1 MADALTGHA
10 PDTTAA
16 VPEYPMRRDA
26 PCPLAPPPAVHG
38 LRDGKPIS
46 RVRIRNGATPRLV
59 IRHAAQRALLT
70 DPRVSDD
77 DLESGFPHVNA
88 LGTEIA
94 PHTPWLITNDAPEY
108 TRLRR
113 TVNAPFLVKRI
124 EALRAPVRR
133 IVDELIDD
141 MPAGPNPADLLTA
154 LALPVQSLVI
164 AELLGVPYEDHEFFQ
179 RSSSIALDGGASS
192 QGAREASGALAAT
205 STSSSG
211 SSWRTRAR
219 ACCPRWPAGSA
230 TVR

>member
-10 PDTTAA
+10 PDTTDA
-16 VPEYPMRRDA
+16 VSEYPMRRDT

-46 RVRIRNGATPRLV
+46 RVRIRNGATPWLV
-59 IRHAAQRALLT
+59 IRHAAQRALLP

-88 LGTEIA
+88 HGTEIA
-94 PHTPWLITNDAPEY
+94 PHTPRLITNTDAPEH

-113 TVNAPFLVKRI
+113 TVDAPFLVKRI

-141 MPAGPNPADLLTA
+141 MPAGPNPADLL
-154 LALPVQSLVI
+154 
-164 AELLGVPYEDHEFFQ
+164 GVPYGDHEFFQ
-179 RSSSIALDGGASS
+179 RSSSIALDGAASS
-192 QGAREASGALAAT
+192 QEAREASGALAAT

-211 SSWRTRAR
+211 SGWRTRAR